1 MRFGRTRRQ
10 TIAAT
15 ASVLGLGLTLAACG
29 DDGGSDDDT
38 ITIGVISSW
47 TDYLSMGYLWKDIFE
62 DEGYTVEIQELA
74 DNGPLYTGL
83 ADGDIDL
90 MPSSWPEVTHAQYMD
105 EFGDDIEDLATYYD
119 GAVLTFAVPEYT
131 DIDSIDQLTGNAERF
146 GGRIVGIESGA
157 GLTEITQN
165 DVMPQYGLDAE
176 YELITSST
184 VAMLAELSNAIDA
197 QEDIVV
203 TLWRPFWANNA
214 FPVKDLEDPQ
224 GALGEPESLH
234 VLSSKD
240 FKEEHADL
248 AEMIGNAWLDD
259 EQYGSLENLVVNEYG
274 EGQEAEAVAEW
285 LETNPDWLDTLQG

>member
-29 DDGGSDDDT
+29 DDGGSGDDT

-131 DIDSIDQLTGNAERF
+131 DIDSIDQLAGNAERF

-165 DVMPQYGLDAE
+165 AVMPQYGLDAE

-248 AEMIGNAWLDD
+248 AEIIGNARLDD

-274 EGQEAEAVAEW
+274 EGQEADAVAEW
-285 LETNPDWLDTLQG
+285 LETNPDWLETLQG